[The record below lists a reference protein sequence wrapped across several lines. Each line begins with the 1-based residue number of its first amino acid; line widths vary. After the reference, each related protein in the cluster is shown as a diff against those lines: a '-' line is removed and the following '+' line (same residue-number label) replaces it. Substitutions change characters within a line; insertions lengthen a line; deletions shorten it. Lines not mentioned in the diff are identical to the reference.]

1 MPTDDAINDGS
12 PNDRSDEE
20 RSDAALRNL
29 ARQIVQPREEEL
41 QVTPQ
46 ELSGLGSP
54 ITNIINDNAEH
65 YASRHGWDSS
75 RVAAVLER
83 TAHLPAGPAARQL
96 EFVQKFGLMFRP
108 RMDDVLA
115 CFLPD
120 DALALLESDELPEI
134 QHRLISIEYLNL
146 PGIPFYT
153 LEELQTLTSSFISH
167 LEAETNKAHLIKTGH
182 PARSFERSPWL
193 ESWLGKLY
201 HTKLPAEIEK
211 RELSVS
217 EGGSRPV
224 RPIPEY
230 MPRVYGYEYKWARKA
245 DLARITSRSEEMPYC
260 TYPEADLLF
269 GMDPADAARLSGMRH
284 KFLDLKVQ
292 VLHILVK
299 ALQTRKKETAAEC
312 LRLLTNHPAAQVEF
326 WLRMDQFYRAYST
339 HRDNRQVADVGAGDP
354 GGLSSLLEIIWH
366 FLEELT
372 IGPFWRT
379 REALADMVELDCI
392 GRPQLSQTKYLRAIG
407 TSEQQV
413 IDDALDLLGE
423 LQEEG
428 LKAREDYYH
437 GVKQALEQQYRKE
450 TEFGYQMAYIRETMQ
465 VFTSS
470 VARVADIT
478 FPELPTDVDI
488 EPFPEKVLVIQDEGR
503 LVMYLDQE
511 VELTSLERRLLLAL
525 ARSPGK
531 WIPYGDLGRAGWGKD
546 GLVDFGTLRTHI
558 KNIRAKLAEAGK
570 QAGVAEPIS
579 PRDLISNQPGN
590 DIKVGSYRLDLE
602 KFQIQLP
609 DSRNR

>member
-1 MPTDDAINDGS
+1 MPPDDTRNGDS
-12 PNDRSDEE
+12 PDDRSDEE
-20 RSDAALRNL
+20 RSDDALRNL
-29 ARQIVQPREEEL
+29 ARQIVQQREEEL

-46 ELSGLGSP
+46 ERFGLGSG
-54 ITNIINDNAEH
+54 IANIINESAER

-75 RVAAVLER
+75 RVAAALER
-83 TAHLPAGPAARQL
+83 TAYLPAGPTARQL
-96 EFVQKFGLMFRP
+96 EFVQKFGLVFRP
-108 RMDDVLA
+108 RIDDVLA
-115 CFLPD
+115 CFPPD
-120 DALALLESDELPEI
+120 DAFGLLESDELPEI
-134 QHRLISIEYLNL
+134 QYRLITIEYLNL
-146 PGIPFYT
+146 PGIPFHT

-167 LEAETNKAHLIKTGH
+167 LEAEANKAHLIKTGH

-230 MPRVYGYEYKWARKA
+230 MPRVYGYEYKWARQA

-269 GMDPADAARLSGMRH
+269 GMDPADAARLSGMRD

-326 WLRMDQFYRAYST
+326 WLRMDEFYRAYSR
-339 HRDNRQVADVGAGDP
+339 HRDNRQVADVGAGHP

-372 IGPFWRT
+372 IGSFWRT
-379 REALADMVELDCI
+379 REALADMVELDYI
-392 GRPQLSQTKYLRAIG
+392 GRPQLSQFKYLRAIG
-407 TSEQQV
+407 TPGQQV

-428 LKAREDYYH
+428 LKARDNYYQ
-437 GVKQALEQQYRKE
+437 GVKQALEERYRKE
-450 TEFGYQMAYIRETMQ
+450 TDFGYPMAYIRETMQ
-465 VFTSS
+465 VFQSS
-470 VARVADIT
+470 VARVAEIT

-531 WIPYGDLGRAGWGKD
+531 WVAYGDLGRAGWGKD
-546 GLVDFGTLRTHI
+546 GLADFGILRTHI
-558 KNIRAKLAEAGK
+558 RHLRVKLADAAIRADAAGP
-570 QAGVAEPIS
+570 VS
-579 PRDLISNQPGN
+579 PKDLIETQRGDN
-590 DIKVGSYRLDLE
+590 IEAGSYRLNLE
-602 KFQIQLP
+602 TFHIELP
-609 DSRNR
+609 DLHNP